1 MKLLINTSNLKKGGA
16 LQVAYSFLTEIKGN
30 TEHVFHVVLSSAL
43 SEQINTQEFP
53 ENFTF
58 YPYSIK
64 PGIINAIIGKD
75 AYLDSLEKK
84 IEPDCVFSIFSP
96 TYWTPKAL
104 HIAGFAAGWTINP
117 NSIAFNELKLVDR
130 LKKKLQN
137 YLKLKLSIT
146 QTDIFIGETEVV
158 KERLNKYG
166 KFPINKI
173 HVVGNTFGSHFNK
186 AINVDDFR
194 LPKKG
199 ESDEFRFV
207 TISAN
212 YPHKNLKILKSI
224 IPILRTKKINIKFI
238 LTLPNQEFNQNFSDL
253 DDYIINLG
261 PVPVNVCP
269 SIYAQCDAL
278 FLPTLLESF
287 TASYPEAMIMQ
298 KPILTSDLDFA
309 RDICKDAAEY
319 FEPLNPQ
326 DIVQKIEDLINDS
339 KRYNELIKLGLNR
352 VKDFP
357 TAKKRAKKYIEICE
371 QEVNRYHE
379 TNHTRP

>member
-16 LQVAYSFLTEIKGN
+16 LQVAHSFLTEIKEN
-30 TEHVFHVVLSSAL
+30 SAHEFHVVLSSAL
-43 SEQINTQEFP
+43 SEQIHTQEFP

-58 YPYSIK
+58 YHYSVK
-64 PGIINAIIGKD
+64 PGFVNVIFGKD
-75 AYLDSLEKK
+75 TYLDNLEKEIK
-84 IEPDCVFSIFSP
+84 SDCVFSIFSP
-96 TYWTPKAL
+96 TYWKPKST

-117 NSIAFNELKLVDR
+117 DSIAFKQLKIVDR
-130 LKKKLQN
+130 IKKKLQN

-158 KERLNKYG
+158 KERLNKFG

-186 AINVDDFR
+186 AINTYDFR
-194 LPKKG
+194 LPDKK

-224 IPILRTKKINIKFI
+224 IPILRTKKVNVKFI
-238 LTLPNQEFNQNFSDL
+238 LTLPTQEFNQIFSGF
-253 DDYIINLG
+253 DDYIINIL
-261 PVPVNVCP
+261 PVPVNACP

-278 FLPTLLESF
+278 FLPTLLECF

-319 FEPLNPQ
+319 FNPLNPE
-326 DIVQKIEDLINDS
+326 DIANKIIELVND
-339 KRYNELIKLGLNR
+339 KIRYNELIKLGLKR

-357 TAKKRAKKYIEICE
+357 TAKERAIKYIEIIE
-371 QEVNRYHE
+371 QA
-379 TNHTRP
+379 